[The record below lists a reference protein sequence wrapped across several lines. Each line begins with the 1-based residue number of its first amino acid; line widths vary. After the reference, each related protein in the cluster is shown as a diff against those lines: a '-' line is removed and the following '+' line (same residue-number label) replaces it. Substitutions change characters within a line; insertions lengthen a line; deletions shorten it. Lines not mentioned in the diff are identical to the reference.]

1 MAPRRIGIVHWSWT
15 RAAGRGRVGPAGSGA
30 GGTAQG
36 KLLGGAWS
44 SQPRERQ
51 ACLPRAVREDRSDSM
66 QRRTTMPVIKVTDMA
81 YGKLRSPD
89 LDAQEEFL
97 THFGMVRAD
106 RTKNA
111 LYMRGTDPAH
121 HLHVTEKG
129 DPGFVGIAYYA
140 ASEEDLHKVARV
152 PGASGV
158 EDIDEPGGGKR
169 VRLKEPNGY
178 QIEVVWGIQQLPL
191 IPVSRDPMNTGTEPL
206 RRAGKLMRLP
216 QDPTPVKR
224 IGHGVMG
231 SPKIKETVQW
241 FRDTLGFLCSD
252 DVYVENQNN
261 LIGSFNRC
269 DQGDE
274 YVDHHVF
281 FCLKHEQAGL
291 NHFSFEVQ
299 DVDDVF
305 SGHQRLEE
313 LGKYEHMWGIG
324 RHLLGSQVYDY
335 WADPWGRVH
344 ERWADTDRLNARGGS
359 NLLPAH
365 EALGSQWGGPPPEK
379 FIKRICP

>member
-1 MAPRRIGIVHWSWT
+1 
-15 RAAGRGRVGPAGSGA
+15 
-30 GGTAQG
+30 
-36 KLLGGAWS
+36 
-44 SQPRERQ
+44 
-51 ACLPRAVREDRSDSM
+51 
-66 QRRTTMPVIKVTDMA
+66 
-81 YGKLRSPD
+81 
-89 LDAQEEFL
+89 
-97 THFGMVRAD
+97 
-106 RTKNA
+106 
-111 LYMRGTDPAH
+111 
-121 HLHVTEKG
+121 
-129 DPGFVGIAYYA
+129 
-140 ASEEDLHKVARV
+140 V

-178 QIEVVWGIQQLPL
+178 QIEVVWGIQPLPPIL
-191 IPVSRDPMNTGTEPL
+191 VSRDPMNTGTEPL

-216 QDPTPVKR
+216 KEPTPIKR

-231 SPKIKETVQW
+231 SPKLKDTVQW
-241 FRDTLGFLCSD
+241 FRDTLGFICSD
-252 DVYVENQNN
+252 DVYVESPDN

-281 FCLKHEQAGL
+281 FCLRHEQAGL
-291 NHFSFEVQ
+291 NHFSFEVH

-344 ERWADTDRLNARGGS
+344 ERWADTDRLNARSGS

>member
-1 MAPRRIGIVHWSWT
+1 
-15 RAAGRGRVGPAGSGA
+15 
-30 GGTAQG
+30 
-36 KLLGGAWS
+36 
-44 SQPRERQ
+44 
-51 ACLPRAVREDRSDSM
+51 
-66 QRRTTMPVIKVTDMA
+66 MPVIKVTDIA

-106 RTKNA
+106 RTQHA

-121 HLHVTEKG
+121 HIHVTEKG
-129 DPGFVGIAYYA
+129 DPGFIGMAYYA
-140 ASEEDLHKVARV
+140 ASEEDLHKVSRV

-178 QIEVVWGIQQLPL
+178 QIEVVWGIQQLLP

-216 QDPTPVKR
+216 QDPTTIKR

-231 SPKIKETVQW
+231 SPRLKETVQW
-241 FRDTLGFLCSD
+241 FRDTLGFICSD
-252 DVYVENQNN
+252 DVYVESQDN

-269 DQGDE
+269 DRGDE

-291 NHFSFEVQ
+291 NHFSFEVH

-305 SGHQRLEE
+305 AGHQRLEE

-344 ERWADTDRLNARGGS
+344 ERWADTDRLNARSGS

-365 EALGSQWGGPPPEK
+365 EALISQWGGPPPER

>member
-1 MAPRRIGIVHWSWT
+1 
-15 RAAGRGRVGPAGSGA
+15 
-30 GGTAQG
+30 
-36 KLLGGAWS
+36 
-44 SQPRERQ
+44 
-51 ACLPRAVREDRSDSM
+51 
-66 QRRTTMPVIKVTDMA
+66 
-81 YGKLRSPD
+81 
-89 LDAQEEFL
+89 
-97 THFGMVRAD
+97 
-106 RTKNA
+106 
-111 LYMRGTDPAH
+111 
-121 HLHVTEKG
+121 
-129 DPGFVGIAYYA
+129 
-140 ASEEDLHKVARV
+140 V

-178 QIEVVWGIQQLPL
+178 QIEVVWGIQQLPP

-216 QDPTPVKR
+216 KEPTPIKR

-231 SPKIKETVQW
+231 SPKLKETIQW
-241 FRDTLGFLCSD
+241 FRDTLGFICSD
-252 DVYVENQNN
+252 DVYVESQDN

-269 DQGDE
+269 DRGDE

-291 NHFSFEVQ
+291 NHFSFEVH

-344 ERWADTDRLNARGGS
+344 ERWADTDRLNARSGS

-365 EALGSQWGGPPPEK
+365 EALGSQWGGPPPER